1 MLLIYKFESR
11 SFLIGKSK
19 IVNTELVSPVP
30 QIQITNSVAAKT
42 SDDYWF
48 YRSHIFRR
56 VRPERSPASRATT
69 CVISVMTSSPSYPT

>member
-30 QIQITNSVAAKT
+30 LIQTTSSVADRATCCCSVTAKT
-42 SDDYWF
+42 SDDGCL

-56 VRPERSPASRATT
+56 VRPKRSQFKQTA
-69 CVISVMTSSPSYPT
+69 Y